1 MDIRSFFNK
10 PAQKSVEDF
19 DIYSTAADTDAAIEA
34 ANTSV
39 PGTCSTSTATVSAET
54 SAQPIAASGCVVNDL
69 GEKATGPKQPL
80 LSSFPKHQIGDINRA
95 FSLFYYHKFPW
106 IEYIYQAWKCGRTSG
121 SVAAQLSHSH
131 QGTVQKNRE
140 YMCKSVDII
149 KLLAKLGL
157 PFRGHREDA
166 DVETRGNYL
175 SLCDLFSKYDPD
187 FKSMQSKYFNCT
199 SRDFQNEIIALCAEL
214 VRDEIA
220 KKVHETGFLAV
231 IADEAKSSKTEQ
243 LSVCIRYTVGL
254 QIKERFICFVDCS
267 NSRDA
272 AGIVSGIKEGLQ
284 SCGLKDIPIIAQ
296 SYDGA
301 SVMSGHLSGVQQRIR
316 EEFPFAVYV
325 HCMAHKLNLVLVES
339 CTVNRDI
346 KTSLNVIDKLY
357 SMFAEPSNHF
367 RFLMMQKTLALKPKE
382 IVQPSETRWACKYRC
397 VYAVKSQY
405 SAIIRCLKEME
416 EEGEKWS
423 VEASGLYHHMTR
435 LHFITSIIILEE
447 VLRVVHVTHK
457 RLQGASTMADAASA
471 VKSLRTHLQHCREE
485 SSWEA
490 TWMQVKRFCEDFSG
504 ICVDSSP
511 QTGGKRKRT
520 SRTPAGLSQYLVP
533 TTLGQRDEN
542 ETHWESES
550 QTFKRQLYLPVLDTM
565 LAELDRRFS
574 TDAMALSVACDAV
587 FSCDKN
593 GIGPLLS
600 TYASFKI
607 HPQLVTAE
615 MDLLKCTI
623 PSPIT
628 LEKLTNEVRK
638 DQYPNFYRLLQLAL
652 TLPVSSAASER
663 SFSVMRSIR
672 NWLRSAMAQDRFSD
686 LSILHIESD
695 LTANLSAEKIVDIYA
710 NRKKRRILLH

>member
-1 MDIRSFFNK
+1 
-10 PAQKSVEDF
+10 
-19 DIYSTAADTDAAIEA
+19 
-34 ANTSV
+34 
-39 PGTCSTSTATVSAET
+39 
-54 SAQPIAASGCVVNDL
+54 
-69 GEKATGPKQPL
+69 
-80 LSSFPKHQIGDINRA
+80 
-95 FSLFYYHKFPW
+95 
-106 IEYIYQAWKCGRTSG
+106 
-121 SVAAQLSHSH
+121 
-131 QGTVQKNRE
+131 
-140 YMCKSVDII
+140 
-149 KLLAKLGL
+149 
-157 PFRGHREDA
+157 
-166 DVETRGNYL
+166 
-175 SLCDLFSKYDPD
+175 
-187 FKSMQSKYFNCT
+187 MQSKYFNCT

-214 VRDEIA
+214 VREEIS

-243 LSVCIRYTVGL
+243 LSVCIRYTDGL

-382 IVQPSETRWACKYRC
+382 IVQQSETRWACKYRC

-405 SAIIRCLKEME
+405 AAIIRCLKEME

-423 VEASGLYHHMTR
+423 VEASGLYHHMTSLR
-435 LHFITSIIILEE
+435 FITSIIILEE

-457 RLQGASTMADAASA
+457 RLQGVSTTMADAASA
-471 VKSLRTHLQHCREE
+471 VKSLRTHLQRCREG

-490 TWMQVKRFCEDFSG
+490 MWMQVKRFCEDFSG
-504 ICVDSSP
+504 AESSP

-533 TTLGQRDEN
+533 STLGQRDEN
-542 ETHWESES
+542 ETHCESES
-550 QTFKRQLYLPVLDTM
+550 QTFKCQLYLPVLDTM

-615 MDLLKCTI
+615 MDLLKCAI

-663 SFSVMRSIR
+663 SFSVMRRIR
-672 NWLRSAMAQDRFSD
+672 NWLRSAMSQDRFSD
-686 LSILHIESD
+686 LSILHIEND
-695 LTANLSAEKIVDIYA
+695 LTANLSGEKIVDIYA

>member
-106 IEYIYQAWKCGRTSG
+106 IEYSVSLDSVFCFCCRHFSSNTARCTDELFTKVGARNWKKLSEKLTKHASSQVHLSSMEMWENYKHTATSG

-457 RLQGASTMADAASA
+457 RLQGASTTMADAASA

-574 TDAMALSVACDAV
+574 TDAMV
-587 FSCDKN
+587 
-593 GIGPLLS
+593 
-600 TYASFKI
+600 
-607 HPQLVTAE
+607 
-615 MDLLKCTI
+615 
-623 PSPIT
+623 
-628 LEKLTNEVRK
+628 
-638 DQYPNFYRLLQLAL
+638 
-652 TLPVSSAASER
+652 
-663 SFSVMRSIR
+663 
-672 NWLRSAMAQDRFSD
+672 
-686 LSILHIESD
+686 
-695 LTANLSAEKIVDIYA
+695 
-710 NRKKRRILLH
+710 